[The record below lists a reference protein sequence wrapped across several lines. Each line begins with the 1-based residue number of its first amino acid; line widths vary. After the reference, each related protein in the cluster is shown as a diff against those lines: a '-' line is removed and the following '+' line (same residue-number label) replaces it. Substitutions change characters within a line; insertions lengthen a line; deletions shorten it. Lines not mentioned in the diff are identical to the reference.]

1 MGVIDNYFENID
13 AGDLDTIITS
23 PLTDAVEST
32 SEAASS
38 KGASVK
44 TWIKDTAYDVV
55 NRAAVIGKKIKSF
68 VNDSAKYVME
78 SWKSNNASI
87 SQENSSEKTSN
98 ISLVNSLYNIADT
111 IGETASD
118 TLNYFGDILES
129 KGFSSS
135 TFGKVLVSALKQGAS
150 ARTDYKDGISETSF
164 GEAMAS
170 SWAGNAST
178 SFLDYFKSNNSGG
191 GYKINIMKSTPLDA
205 NESRS
210 AMFGTMILGTP
221 YTFNSVADPD
231 NRVFINSLV
240 RDCKIVSFTPGLP
253 KYNGSEYTQSDANN
267 ILKQTANPNDML
279 TYLLRNGMDKTFS
292 EKDKRY
298 YTFEAKYEEYF
309 SYLEAMLNP
318 IWIKMGLANGADGR
332 TFNIFS
338 FFNIRKGEQDGGIDP
353 SNYKTLIEKY
363 NGSIG
368 FYTNPAGAFS
378 ESVSS
383 SPTGFGS
390 ELSSRV
396 NSESDTYQKLN
407 YISGMGGG
415 GSLRNTGRKVGI
427 GMQIASNIGNQ
438 FAESFGGTISIRKE
452 KAEGL
457 GKIVKLAKV
466 AAQAAI
472 DTARV
477 SATDDFGSFIQSFS
491 VSNGMRVVYPELWS
505 DSIYSKS
512 INLNFSFVSPY
523 GDPLSIF
530 RYVYVPFCALLCLG
544 LPRQASSNGYISP
557 FFVRAD
563 IPGRFTTDL
572 SFISDITWTKGGAQ
586 NLWSKDG
593 LPRAIDV
600 TVSLADLYPYLSM
613 TKRLSFLSSNPSY
626 TVFLDN
632 MAGLCALNDTNSED
646 ELNDYFKRL
655 VDRVSGAGDYGN
667 VLWNKFSSSR
677 KSAAYSVG
685 NSARTS
691 ISKNVSNIPWF
702 HNSSL

>member
-1 MGVIDNYFENID
+1 
-13 AGDLDTIITS
+13 
-23 PLTDAVEST
+23 
-32 SEAASS
+32 
-38 KGASVK
+38 
-44 TWIKDTAYDVV
+44 
-55 NRAAVIGKKIKSF
+55 
-68 VNDSAKYVME
+68 ME
-78 SWKSNNASI
+78 LF
-87 SQENSSEKTSN
+87 Q
-98 ISLVNSLYNIADT
+98 L
-111 IGETASD
+111 
-118 TLNYFGDILES
+118 
-129 KGFSSS
+129 
-135 TFGKVLVSALKQGAS
+135 
-150 ARTDYKDGISETSF
+150 
-164 GEAMAS
+164 
-170 SWAGNAST
+170 
-178 SFLDYFKSNNSGG
+178 
-191 GYKINIMKSTPLDA
+191 
-205 NESRS
+205 
-210 AMFGTMILGTP
+210 
-221 YTFNSVADPD
+221 
-231 NRVFINSLV
+231 
-240 RDCKIVSFTPGLP
+240 
-253 KYNGSEYTQSDANN
+253 
-267 ILKQTANPNDML
+267 
-279 TYLLRNGMDKTFS
+279 
-292 EKDKRY
+292 
-298 YTFEAKYEEYF
+298 
-309 SYLEAMLNP
+309 
-318 IWIKMGLANGADGR
+318 
-332 TFNIFS
+332 
-338 FFNIRKGEQDGGIDP
+338 
-353 SNYKTLIEKY
+353 
-363 NGSIG
+363 
-368 FYTNPAGAFS
+368 
-378 ESVSS
+378 
-383 SPTGFGS
+383 
-390 ELSSRV
+390 
-396 NSESDTYQKLN
+396 
-407 YISGMGGG
+407 
-415 GSLRNTGRKVGI
+415 GRKK
-427 GMQIASNIGNQ
+427 Q
-438 FAESFGGTISIRKE
+438 K
-452 KAEGL
+452 
-457 GKIVKLAKV
+457 
-466 AAQAAI
+466 

-505 DSIYSKS
+505 DSTYLKS